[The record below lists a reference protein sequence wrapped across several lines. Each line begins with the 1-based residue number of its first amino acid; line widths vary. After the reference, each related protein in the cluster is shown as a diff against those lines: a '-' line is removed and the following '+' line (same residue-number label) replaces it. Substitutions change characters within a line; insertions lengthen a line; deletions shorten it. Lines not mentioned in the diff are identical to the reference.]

1 MGSRYLVRVSV
12 MLAVLCGAP
21 LAASATVDQHSA
33 AQSQWAQWV
42 RQQVQHLPAS
52 RAIQARQEQ
61 WLAESRGA
69 EQPLYN
75 PNLNIN
81 YEDSAEVTQTVG
93 LSQTLDWS
101 GKARASR
108 DVSAVRQTLADL
120 RAQKARADLLAQS
133 LQALVAWDA
142 AQARLQAARQQEQ
155 QLTEL
160 TELIRRRQQAGD
172 VGQVDASLT
181 LLSVGQAQQSLA
193 EAEASAIRAQ
203 TRLREVMAL
212 SAPAYGLPQDGFTS
226 AGAVTGSPDALLP
239 ANYDLQLAEQ
249 QLALAEQGVT
259 IANKQR
265 NADPSLGVYVGKE
278 GDDNLWGVDL
288 SLPLKFF
295 NTDKPAYQQALADS
309 DARRALLEKTRND
322 ISARLQGALDNA
334 QQQQQ
339 RWDNWQQLAQPSL
352 SDNDALLK
360 RVWQQGE
367 LTTQN
372 YLLALNQSLD
382 TRLSGIALREAM
394 QQAWI
399 DWLQQSAQLDEWL
412 AALAD

>member
-1 MGSRYLVRVSV
+1 MGSRYLVRASV
-12 MLAVLCGAP
+12 MLAVLCGWP
-21 LAASATVDQHSA
+21 LAATATVDTPSA
-33 AQSQWAQWV
+33 AQTEWAQWV
-42 RQQVQHLPAS
+42 RQQVQQLPAS
-52 RAIQARQEQ
+52 RAIHARQEQ
-61 WLAESRGA
+61 WLAESRGDD
-69 EQPLYN
+69 QPLYN
-75 PNLNIN
+75 PNLNLT
-81 YEDSAEVTQTVG
+81 YEDSAEVTKTVG

-108 DVSAVRQTLADL
+108 DVSALRLVLAEL
-120 RAQKARADLLAQS
+120 RGQKARADLLAQS
-133 LQALVAWDA
+133 LQALIGWDA
-142 AQARLQAARQQEQ
+142 AQARLQAAREQEQ

-160 TELIRRRQQAGD
+160 AALIRRRQQAGD

-181 LLSVGQAQQSLA
+181 LLSVGRAQQSLA
-193 EAEASAIRAQ
+193 EAEALATGAQ

-212 SAPAYGLPQDGFTS
+212 SSPAHPVPDYDVTLG
-226 AGAVTGSPDALLP
+226 AAVTDSLDARLQ

-259 IANKQR
+259 LADKQR
-265 NADPSLGVYVGKE
+265 NADPSLGLYVGKE

-322 ISARLQGALDNA
+322 IRARLDGARDNLV
-334 QQQQQ
+334 QQQ
-339 RWDNWQQLAQPSL
+339 RRWQRWQQLTQPSL
-352 SDNDALLK
+352 DTNGALLK

-382 TRLSGIALREAM
+382 TRLAGIALREAV
-394 QQAWI
+394 QRAWI

-412 AALAD
+412 NQLAN

>member
-1 MGSRYLVRVSV
+1 
-12 MLAVLCGAP
+12 
-21 LAASATVDQHSA
+21 
-33 AQSQWAQWV
+33 
-42 RQQVQHLPAS
+42 
-52 RAIQARQEQ
+52 
-61 WLAESRGA
+61 
-69 EQPLYN
+69 
-75 PNLNIN
+75 
-81 YEDSAEVTQTVG
+81 
-93 LSQTLDWS
+93 
-101 GKARASR
+101 
-108 DVSAVRQTLADL
+108 
-120 RAQKARADLLAQS
+120 
-133 LQALVAWDA
+133 
-142 AQARLQAARQQEQ
+142 
-155 QLTEL
+155 
-160 TELIRRRQQAGD
+160 
-172 VGQVDASLT
+172 
-181 LLSVGQAQQSLA
+181 
-193 EAEASAIRAQ
+193 
-203 TRLREVMAL
+203 
-212 SAPAYGLPQDGFTS
+212 
-226 AGAVTGSPDALLP
+226 
-239 ANYDLQLAEQ
+239 
-249 QLALAEQGVT
+249 
-259 IANKQR
+259 
-265 NADPSLGVYVGKE
+265 
-278 GDDNLWGVDL
+278 VDL